1 MKINK
6 KTYNLILCT
15 VTAFTLFACQKDA
28 NHESKALDYLNEA
41 IYKNPHGAIT
51 MIDSI
56 INDGTYKS
64 EYFQKRIMLLK
75 YKAEDKCYIE
85 HLSDSQIIA
94 LANYFNK
101 FGNNHD
107 LAESHYYA
115 GSTYRDMKEYSNALK
130 YYNSAYKLLQGHLS
144 TREDSILKAMIL
156 SQYSDIHH
164 HMYLH
169 KKAYQYIKESFM
181 IQEELGI
188 DDIPAYLDIARM
200 AEAAGQEGDA
210 ASYYSKAIDKIKNAP
225 NMETFIGYLAE
236 PFGYFAQKGASHEVE
251 CVKHIID
258 SLEASGVSLPSNVI
272 ASRGHYESY
281 YRKNARASVKYY
293 KEALE
298 LSNNIFSAKALTK
311 RLYDIYLILNDTT
324 EIPSYAL
331 RLVTLEDSIKKETKP
346 NEARDT
352 ILQLSELEKEQ
363 VRKDQNNSHTYT
375 TAITLI
381 LVGLAA
387 ALGYVIFLALKIQAV
402 SSTIKSYDD
411 NQKTTHTSKEYI
423 KQVTNING
431 TLAKS
436 SNEETTSHGN
446 NSVRLPD
453 EQIDKQQKLNTR
465 ILRYRHI
472 IENPNFKP
480 HTEQAAML
488 INSINDTVHEY
499 YPEFTNHIYR
509 QHQMNKELLAIICIA
524 KLGFSQSDTVKILG
538 LSPATIS
545 RRWRTIEMSTGIPM
559 KDITYWPESYH

>member
-1 MKINK
+1 M
-6 KTYNLILCT
+6 
-15 VTAFTLFACQKDA
+15 
-28 NHESKALDYLNEA
+28 
-41 IYKNPHGAIT
+41 
-51 MIDSI
+51 
-56 INDGTYKS
+56 
-64 EYFQKRIMLLK
+64 
-75 YKAEDKCYIE
+75 
-85 HLSDSQIIA
+85 
-94 LANYFNK
+94 
-101 FGNNHD
+101 
-107 LAESHYYA
+107 
-115 GSTYRDMKEYSNALK
+115 
-130 YYNSAYKLLQGHLS
+130 
-144 TREDSILKAMIL
+144 
-156 SQYSDIHH
+156 
-164 HMYLH
+164 
-169 KKAYQYIKESFM
+169 
-181 IQEELGI
+181 
-188 DDIPAYLDIARM
+188 
-200 AEAAGQEGDA
+200 
-210 ASYYSKAIDKIKNAP
+210 
-225 NMETFIGYLAE
+225 
-236 PFGYFAQKGASHEVE
+236 
-251 CVKHIID
+251 
-258 SLEASGVSLPSNVI
+258 
-272 ASRGHYESY
+272 
-281 YRKNARASVKYY
+281 
-293 KEALE
+293 
-298 LSNNIFSAKALTK
+298 TK

-423 KQVTNING
+423 KQVTNTNG

-499 YPEFTNHIYR
+499 YPEFTNWG
-509 QHQMNKELLAIICIA
+509 NK
-524 KLGFSQSDTVKILG
+524 KN
-538 LSPATIS
+538 
-545 RRWRTIEMSTGIPM
+545 
-559 KDITYWPESYH
+559 